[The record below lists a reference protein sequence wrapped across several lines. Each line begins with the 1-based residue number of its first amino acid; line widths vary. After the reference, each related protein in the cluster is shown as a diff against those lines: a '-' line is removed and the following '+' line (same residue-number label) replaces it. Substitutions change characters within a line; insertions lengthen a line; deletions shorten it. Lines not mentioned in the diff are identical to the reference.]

1 MTEKLQPETL
11 AATALGWID
20 PETDAMASPLHPST
34 SFLRDPT
41 DLDRTGR
48 MFTRDDNPTFA
59 QPEALINALEGG
71 AGCLLFA
78 SGMAAITSVFQRL
91 QPGDHVI
98 LPKLVYSG
106 LRDWI
111 NTHGLRWGLEVTYVD
126 GCTAAC
132 IDAAIKQDKTKVVW
146 LETPSNPTWTI
157 TDIAEVS
164 AIAHA
169 AGALVAIDNTVATPI
184 LTRPIEHGAD
194 IILHSCSKYMNGHGD
209 LIAGAVV
216 IAKGHE
222 DLLSDIQ
229 NIRNEYGGVLGSFEA
244 WLLLRGMRT
253 LAVRVK
259 NASTSALK
267 IARFLDQNDLVQQVL
282 YPGLETH
289 PGHVIA
295 AKQMVGG
302 FGGMLSFRVKGG
314 ERAAK
319 LFASKVK
326 VFRQAISFGST
337 ESVIEHR
344 AGMEKPDSST
354 PRDMLRVSVG
364 LEHMDDLIADLQHA
378 INVVQQDSA
387 KGQNNAR

>member
-1 MTEKLQPETL
+1 
-11 AATALGWID
+11 
-20 PETDAMASPLHPST
+20 
-34 SFLRDPT
+34 
-41 DLDRTGR
+41 
-48 MFTRDDNPTFA
+48 
-59 QPEALINALEGG
+59 
-71 AGCLLFA
+71 
-78 SGMAAITSVFQRL
+78 
-91 QPGDHVI
+91 
-98 LPKLVYSG
+98 
-106 LRDWI
+106 
-111 NTHGLRWGLEVTYVD
+111 
-126 GCTAAC
+126 
-132 IDAAIKQDKTKVVW
+132 
-146 LETPSNPTWTI
+146 
-157 TDIAEVS
+157 
-164 AIAHA
+164 
-169 AGALVAIDNTVATPI
+169 
-184 LTRPIEHGAD
+184 
-194 IILHSCSKYMNGHGD
+194 MNGHGD

-259 NASTSALK
+259 TASTSALK

-302 FGGMLSFRVKGG
+302 FGCMLSLRVKGG

-319 LFASKVK
+319 LFASKVQ